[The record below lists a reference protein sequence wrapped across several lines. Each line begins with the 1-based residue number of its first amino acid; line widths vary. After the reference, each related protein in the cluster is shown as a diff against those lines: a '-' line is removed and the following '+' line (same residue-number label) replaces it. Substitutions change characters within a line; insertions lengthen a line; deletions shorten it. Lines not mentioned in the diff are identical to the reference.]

1 MLPQRGRAPYD
12 PGHTEAVTLVTE
24 AYTPTGC
31 QTVLVSKKV
40 AIQ

>member
-1 MLPQRGRAPYD
+1 MLPQPAALPYD

-31 QTVLVSKKV
+31 QTVLVSRNA